1 MFKRFMSAMEA
12 LEALIGII
20 QPIKAQEH
28 IPVKDSVGR
37 VLSEGI
43 VSAVDLPEF
52 NRAAMDGY
60 VVRSCNTR
68 GASTTNP
75 VYLRLGKDCMSVRT
89 GMVVPDNFD
98 AVVMLEETFL
108 RGKQVE
114 VMGEVHPFRN
124 ISRIGEDI
132 AVGDL
137 IFKEGHRLRPP
148 DIALLAALGIKYVS
162 VYSRPRIAI
171 VPTGGELV
179 AIGARPLL
187 PGEAYEING
196 LMARLYVEKWGCVA
210 KVHDIVPDD
219 PEMIRKAIESNLDF
233 DMIILIGGTSVGEKD
248 YVPKVLAEL
257 GQLLVHGV
265 RIQPGK
271 PTAFGRVQDRPV
283 VCLPGYPV
291 AALADLYMFVRS
303 ALKKLAHLNDA
314 VPKITVKLARKIAS
328 KPGYLGIVRVK
339 IEGEMAMPIMT
350 SGAGILSSVARADGF
365 VIVPEELEG
374 IEAGEMV
381 EVTLIE

>member
-1 MFKRFMSAMEA
+1 MFKRFTSAEDA
-12 LEALIGII
+12 LEALLGII
-20 QPIKAQEH
+20 QPTKAQEH
-28 IPVKDSVGR
+28 IPVQDSVGR
-37 VLSEGI
+37 VPSESI

-60 VVRSCNTR
+60 AVRSSDTR

-75 VYLRLGKDCMSVRT
+75 VYLQLGEGCTPVRT

-108 RGKQVE
+108 RGNQLE

-124 ISRIGEDI
+124 VSRIGEDI
-132 AVGDL
+132 AIGDL
-137 IFKEGHRLRPP
+137 IFKEDHRLRPP
-148 DIALLAALGIKYVS
+148 DIALLAALGIKEVF
-162 VYSRPRIAI
+162 VYTRPKI
-171 VPTGGELV
+171 VIIPTGGELV
-179 AIGARPLL
+179 AIGKRKLS

-196 LMARLYVEKWGCVA
+196 LMARLYVEKWGGLA
-210 KVHDIVPDD
+210 TVHDIVPDD
-219 PEMIRKAIESNLDF
+219 PELIRKEIESNLDA

-248 YVPKVLAEL
+248 YAPKVLAEL

-271 PTAFGRVQDRPV
+271 PTAFGKVQDKPV

-291 AALADLYMFVRS
+291 AALADLYLFVRP
-303 ALKKLAHLNDA
+303 ALKTLAHLSDA
-314 VPKITVKLARKIAS
+314 VPKTNARLARKIAS
-328 KPGYLGIVRVK
+328 KAGYLGIVRVK
-339 IEGEMAMPIMT
+339 IEGETAVPIMT
-350 SGAGILSSVARADGF
+350 SGAGILSSVARSDGF

>member
-1 MFKRFMSAMEA
+1 MFKRFMRAMEA

-20 QPIKAQEH
+20 QPIKAQEI
-28 IPVKDSVGR
+28 IPVQDSVGR

-60 VVRSCNTR
+60 AVRSSDTR
-68 GASTTNP
+68 SASTTNP
-75 VYLRLGKDCMSVRT
+75 VYLNLGENVTQVRT
-89 GMVVPDNFD
+89 GMAVPDNFD

-108 RGKQVE
+108 RGKQLE

-124 ISRIGEDI
+124 VSRTGEDI
-132 AVGDL
+132 AIGDL
-137 IFKEGHRLRPP
+137 IFKEGHRIRPP
-148 DIALLAALGIKYVS
+148 DIALLAALGIKGVF
-162 VYSRPRIAI
+162 VYARPKIAI
-171 VPTGGELV
+171 LPTGGELV
-179 AIGARPLL
+179 AIGARSLL

-196 LMARLYVEKWGCVA
+196 LMARLYVEKWGGLA
-210 KVHDIVPDD
+210 TVHDIVPDD
-219 PEMIRKAIESNLDF
+219 PELIRAAIESNLDA

-248 YVPKVLAEL
+248 YAPKVLAEM
-257 GQLLVHGV
+257 GDLLVHGV

-271 PTAFGRVQDRPV
+271 PTAFGSVQNKPV

-291 AALADLYMFVRS
+291 AALADLYLFVRP
-303 ALKKLAHLNDA
+303 ALKKLTHLNDA
-314 VPKITVKLARKIAS
+314 VPKTTARLARKIAS
-328 KPGYLGIVRVK
+328 KTGYLSIVRVK

-365 VIVPEELEG
+365 VTVPEELEG

-381 EVTLIE
+381 EVTMIE